1 MQMMRDGL
9 KLWSNGSDAHNSDP
23 EEDEDEEEMLF
34 GENDDESED
43 MMDLSDLPTS
53 LFACSVHDAVFEE
66 DRQRDRLCLDQ
77 KETLRRL
84 SQIQHSFH
92 VNQVWAKMTD
102 LRLPIS
108 GGLVLRLRDL

>member
-66 DRQRDRLCLDQ
+66 DRQRPNDGLLHLHRHLFGPHIESSHEQLLNANS
-77 KETLRRL
+77 TLGINQTFYL
-84 SQIQHSFH
+84 LHWSF
-92 VNQVWAKMTD
+92 VK
-102 LRLPIS
+102 
-108 GGLVLRLRDL
+108 

>member
-66 DRQRDRLCLDQ
+66 DRQRGCGKPGVYPR
-77 KETLRRL
+77 
-84 SQIQHSFH
+84 
-92 VNQVWAKMTD
+92 
-102 LRLPIS
+102 
-108 GGLVLRLRDL
+108 GLGAQRG